1 MGTPYQIDNPT
12 VTFFPNGSLLLLG
25 RGGDPKAV
33 LTLLRDCL
41 DKPS

>member
-1 MGTPYQIDNPT
+1 
-12 VTFFPNGSLLLLG
+12 VTGALG